1 MLGHYISNSLRD
13 YLVFLV
19 AGKITLSGGK
29 PLDLQK
35 LETLSKDISDT
46 FCSFLN
52 RYGFFHFVLDIFI
65 LEKRIY
71 IYQTGIYLKLHTFYH
86 EMYEQS
92 CSDIGTTFSISV
104 NLTP

>member
-19 AGKITLSGGK
+19 AGKITLIGGK

-35 LETLSKDISDT
+35 LQKLSKDISDT

-52 RYGFFHFVLDIFI
+52 RCGFFHFVLDIFI

-71 IYQTGIYLKLHTFYH
+71 ISNRNISKVAYILPGNVRAVLFGYRDYFLH
-86 EMYEQS
+86 
-92 CSDIGTTFSISV
+92 FS
-104 NLTP
+104 